1 MEVLILLMIGQVE
14 NVSQT
19 NLNLNLNV
27 FNMITRINEKKHQQ
41 NIFHVIV
48 KVNLMAA
55 DVIQIKSGV
64 KNYID
69 VNGKTQ

>member
-19 NLNLNLNV
+19 NLNLNV